1 MDVPPDLPD
10 LQVDRD
16 AIVEALLNL
25 LQNAVKHSPAPRRI
39 ARPRPASG
47 RSIGLAV
54 EDNGPGIAKRD
65 RKRIF
70 EKFYQVDTRL
80 SSPTQG
86 KVDRG
91 SGLGLSIVRA
101 VARAHGGR
109 VEVESEVGHG
119 SRFTLWLPA
128 AEVPR

>member
-1 MDVPPDLPD
+1 VLSATQRGPW
-10 LQVDRD
+10 
-16 AIVEALLNL
+16 
-25 LQNAVKHSPAPRRI
+25 
-39 ARPRPASG
+39 
-47 RSIGLAV
+47 IGLTV
-54 EDNGPGIAKRD
+54 QDNGPGIPKRD
-65 RKRIF
+65 RKRVF
-70 EKFYQVDTRL
+70 EKFYQVDARL

-109 VEVESEVGHG
+109 VELDSEVGRG

-128 AEVPR
+128 VAPTR